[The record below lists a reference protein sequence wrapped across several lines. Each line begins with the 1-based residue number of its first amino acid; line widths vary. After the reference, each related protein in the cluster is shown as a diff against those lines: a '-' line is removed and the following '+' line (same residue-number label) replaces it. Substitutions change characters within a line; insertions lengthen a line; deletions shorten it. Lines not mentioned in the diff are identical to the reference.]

1 MPIDPRTIFLVVMG
15 APYESELTTSLFR
28 LVDAALDQQHRVLVW
43 TCGGAT
49 TLTMRSLGDRKPRNP
64 LDLDAE
70 YPSTARLIRAMLAR
84 GAGRLEWYICR
95 QCMEERGASEQVDE
109 VKIQPPF
116 RFLRYLEQADVCMIM
131 GVK

>member
-1 MPIDPRTIFLVVMG
+1 MQTVFFVVMG

-28 LVDAALDQQHRVLVW
+28 MIDAALDQQHRVWVW

-49 TLTMRSLGDRKPRNP
+49 TLTMQSLGERKPRNP

-70 YPSTARLIRAMLAR
+70 YPTTGQFVNRMLTR
-84 GAGRLEWYICR
+84 GDGRLEWYICR
-95 QCMEERGASEQVDE
+95 QCMEERGANEQLAG

-116 RFLRYLEQADVCMIM
+116 RFLRYLDQADVCLVM